1 MCNGKRPDGAVRC
14 HRCRRR
20 RVRRGRRLDPD
31 GAALGRVAAWRP
43 RLRSV
48 PQAAAAARKRA
59 GASARAEAATP
70 RRHPEGGAGARRQ
83 WQPHPRG
90 HREPPA
96 LEAADD
102 RVRRSGR
109 RVRRWLRALASS
121 GQDSPGRFA
130 LFVVH
135 RRPHL
140 RPVARACNAHSAD
153 GRQVHG
159 HAADGER
166 HRQARL
172 AANHGGAR
180 AALRARREQGE
191 QGRAQHRRLR
201 RRHRGGDLRMQAR
214 RL

>member
-1 MCNGKRPDGAVRC
+1 MGSFKPQTWWAM
-14 HRCRRR
+14 
-20 RVRRGRRLDPD
+20 RLDPD
-31 GAALGRVAAWRP
+31 LYTCICRALFHLRVVLLAP
-43 RLRSV
+43 R
-48 PQAAAAARKRA
+48 AFAA

-180 AALRARREQGE
+180 AALRTRREQGE